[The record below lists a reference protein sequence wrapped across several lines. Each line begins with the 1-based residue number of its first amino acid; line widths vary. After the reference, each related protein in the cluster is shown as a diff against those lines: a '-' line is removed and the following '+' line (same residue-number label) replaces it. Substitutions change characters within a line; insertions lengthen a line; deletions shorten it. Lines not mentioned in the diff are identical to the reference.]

1 MAIDLEKWKFRRQRC
16 RTDLFYLCKVLGYV
30 DVNPKVH
37 GQLVDNLQKF
47 KGGIDH
53 VEEKR
58 VANVTGIALPSAKA
72 IIEGYKPACDLWDLE
87 GPRRRLN
94 MIPRGHLKTTVVTFA
109 HTIQWIINYPNV
121 RILLSTHT
129 DGAAK
134 QFINELRKHFTNS
147 DDFRL
152 LFPEHVPHGKGV
164 NDFGNQEHFD
174 TCARTLWR
182 KEHTVQFVTVGSSIA
197 SVHFEVTKH
206 DDIVDKENVRTPE
219 QIQVVKDHLG
229 MCGPLVETHAH
240 PVRGEMDGWVDLTGT
255 FYDYCLVAGTRILMS
270 DFTHKPIEQVA
281 EGDMVIGWET
291 RKHGRRYI
299 RPARVTHTGK
309 HTAMPVNRYIFE
321 SGMSVTS
328 TEDHRWWAGKC
339 WNKGP
344 YAEEYRKIG
353 MGSHRARAVRRLL
366 FPIEKSES
374 RDAGWLAGFFDGEGT
389 TRKNKRYSSGQIS
402 ICQSMHNPGLIE
414 RAREVLA
421 QFGIEFHE
429 CWWSPSKR
437 GGKPHWHDRCNF
449 TLNGGWRGRYKFLAL
464 IDPERKKK
472 IIEGLY
478 ANLQTS
484 EDKLVAVEPAGAE
497 DVYFFGT
504 ETGNYIAE
512 GLCSKNS
519 DVNYSIY
526 EIESDKALE
535 KRIWSLNVQS
545 AAPNWPEGPYL
556 WPERCGYKKL
566 KSIEDDPAEGPG
578 VLSSQYLL
586 NPTPKGSG
594 LVEDESEIVWTPRKV
609 MNELYARFVLNVT
622 VDLAG
627 MDVNA
632 KRTADND
639 FTVLN
644 LSGFGT
650 DGHIY
655 VLELIHGKPTPHQV
669 IEHMFDL
676 YKRHPRI
683 QSFKIPK
690 DHFTRVLL
698 PFLKAEEVK
707 RGIWLP
713 IMEISISNQTSKK
726 QKIKGLQPWFQ
737 RGMIHWADDLPC
749 KQWIRWEILKFPKF
763 AHDDILDTTFD
774 QMESRDGGI
783 TSDVMASGRPE
794 IGPQRKVMEIGA
806 PDGTKQVIA
815 VDVPIHQVTREFLF
829 QEESGTFDDITG
841 WGN

>member
-72 IIEGYKPACDLWDLE
+72 IIDGYKPACDLWDLE

-255 FYDYCLVAGTRILMS
+255 FYDY
-270 DFTHKPIEQVA
+270 
-281 EGDMVIGWET
+281 
-291 RKHGRRYI
+291 
-299 RPARVTHTGK
+299 
-309 HTAMPVNRYIFE
+309 
-321 SGMSVTS
+321 
-328 TEDHRWWAGKC
+328 
-339 WNKGP
+339 
-344 YAEEYRKIG
+344 
-353 MGSHRARAVRRLL
+353 
-366 FPIEKSES
+366 
-374 RDAGWLAGFFDGEGT
+374 
-389 TRKNKRYSSGQIS
+389 
-402 ICQSMHNPGLIE
+402 
-414 RAREVLA
+414 
-421 QFGIEFHE
+421 
-429 CWWSPSKR
+429 
-437 GGKPHWHDRCNF
+437 
-449 TLNGGWRGRYKFLAL
+449 
-464 IDPERKKK
+464 
-472 IIEGLY
+472 
-478 ANLQTS
+478 
-484 EDKLVAVEPAGAE
+484 
-497 DVYFFGT
+497 
-504 ETGNYIAE
+504 
-512 GLCSKNS
+512 S

-526 EIESDKALE
+526 EIESDKPPE

-794 IGPQRKVMEIGA
+794 TGPQRKVMEIGA

-829 QEESGTFDDITG
+829 QEEHGTFDDITG